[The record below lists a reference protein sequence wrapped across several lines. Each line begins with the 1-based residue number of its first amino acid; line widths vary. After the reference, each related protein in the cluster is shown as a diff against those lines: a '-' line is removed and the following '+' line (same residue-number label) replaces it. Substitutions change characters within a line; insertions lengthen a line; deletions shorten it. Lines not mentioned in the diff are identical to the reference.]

1 MMVVKALNTSKLIR
15 KPVMVTR
22 GGKTFQQHKW
32 VRPEDMPA
40 PQRTNMKVEVE
51 GYPDETKG
59 EQSEAVK
66 RLLDPSNQKPCKRDE
81 LLQPSGDIDTLYKMA
96 EEVRADFRKV
106 MEGLKEQLGASELL
120 SRPVLKN
127 KERVIEKMKEDGA
140 KDASQIYDIDGHT
153 LVFNDLESLSK
164 AVDFF
169 QKDPRVMRIKN
180 YYANPTPLGYRGVNI
195 NVKLPNGMISEIQLN
210 TKAMIEAKEN
220 YEHVFYEVAREAE
233 GQLPPPPPPAP
244 YHYAVLAQKK
254 LYAFAWEVSRGQ
266 QDSANLSASL
276 FDISL
281 PLWSM
286 SAKILESHGSS
297 WLSERTRK
305 RFQDFG
311 SRAKG
316 TSSLS
321 KNLNDSKSEIEGM
334 SKSSRIDKYTALA
347 LHA

>member
-1 MMVVKALNTSKLIR
+1 
-15 KPVMVTR
+15 
-22 GGKTFQQHKW
+22 
-32 VRPEDMPA
+32 MPDHDSNF
-40 PQRTNMKVEVE
+40 PGR
-51 GYPDETKG
+51 
-59 EQSEAVK
+59 EA
-66 RLLDPSNQKPCKRDE
+66 
-81 LLQPSGDIDTLYKMA
+81 
-96 EEVRADFRKV
+96 
-106 MEGLKEQLGASELL
+106 
-120 SRPVLKN
+120 
-127 KERVIEKMKEDGA
+127 
-140 KDASQIYDIDGHT
+140 
-153 LVFNDLESLSK
+153 
-164 AVDFF
+164 
-169 QKDPRVMRIKN
+169 
-180 YYANPTPLGYRGVNI
+180 
-195 NVKLPNGMISEIQLN
+195 
-210 TKAMIEAKEN
+210 
-220 YEHVFYEVAREAE
+220 AREFRGFGA
-233 GQLPPPPPPAP
+233 G
-244 YHYAVLAQKK
+244 AQR
-254 LYAFAWEVSRGQ
+254 LRLAWEVSRGQ